1 MAQPLSL
8 ALEQHIIEVEER
20 LRLAMLTSDVAALD
34 QLLADDLV
42 FTNHLGQ
49 TISKHDDL
57 AFHQSG
63 LCRFQTIE
71 YSERR
76 IQPLGEGV
84 VVSVRVQWAGLYGE
98 TPFQDHLRFTRLW
111 QRSSQDLWQVIIGHS
126 SVIHSNVPSPS
137 VPKE

>member
-34 QLLADDLV
+34 QLLADNLV

-49 TISKHDDL
+49 TITKQDDL

-63 LCRFQTIE
+63 LCRFQAIE

-76 IQPLGEGV
+76 IQHLGEGV

-98 TPFQDHLRFTRLW
+98 TLFQDDLRFTRLW
-111 QRSSQDLWQVIIGHS
+111 QHSPQGLWQVIIGHS
-126 SVIHSNVPSPS
+126 SVIQSNASSPS
-137 VPKE
+137 VPQD